1 MIYPPILPAQSYLV
15 LYFLGDRVP
24 YVIVEGGGGGG
35 GRMALRA
42 EDPDHVRAHG
52 LAYDV
57 RYYIEKQMK
66 GPLERVLGPVV
77 GTDRVSAVFAKYLA
91 AAAAAAG
98 NGGRKRKRVE

>member
-1 MIYPPILPAQSYLV
+1 M
-15 LYFLGDRVP
+15 
-24 YVIVEGGGGGG
+24 EGS
-35 GRMALRA
+35 GRMATRA

-91 AAAAAAG
+91 AAAAAAAG